1 MHARKGLRGEAQ
13 VPAGALEKKVEVLF
27 MRSRQRKAMS
37 PVPPATSRMRVPGSG
52 FKVVTNRSFQYL
64 LKARVGDENNEHTR
78 ARDSKNRV
86 ERDFVR

>member
-1 MHARKGLRGEAQ
+1 
-13 VPAGALEKKVEVLF
+13 LEKKVEVLF

-64 LKARVGDENNEHTR
+64 LTARAGDEKRTNSR
-78 ARDSKNRV
+78 ARGIRGIESR
-86 ERDFVR
+86 ERDLVVRSRNENERREE

>member
-1 MHARKGLRGEAQ
+1 VVVVSTWGPRGVGRR
-13 VPAGALEKKVEVLF
+13 VPGALEKKVEVLF

-64 LKARVGDENNEHTR
+64 EQNK
-78 ARDSKNRV
+78 
-86 ERDFVR
+86 